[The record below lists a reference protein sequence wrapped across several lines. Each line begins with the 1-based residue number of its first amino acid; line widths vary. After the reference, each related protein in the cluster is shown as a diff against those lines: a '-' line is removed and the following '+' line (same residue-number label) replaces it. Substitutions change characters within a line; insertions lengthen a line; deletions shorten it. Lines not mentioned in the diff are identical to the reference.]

1 MTEQRSK
8 RDKIEALIG
17 IGLGVLGLLLLGY
30 FLWINPPGSRST
42 EAPGGRPAA
51 TSAAIPAP
59 TEAAIELWSAYEQA
73 RTAARAEAED
83 AQLTSA
89 STQWQATS
97 EKALLSGPETWSFVF
112 YSPAGKTV
120 LDIVVNREGASVVNQ
135 TRVWDAP
142 QFLSEEAWKEGPR
155 DALLAFLAHDG
166 RTFLEENPQAIVDLH
181 LGSGETR
188 NVRWNIVAL
197 NPQDQEVLALQI
209 DAETMRISP
218 LAP

>member
-42 EAPGGRPAA
+42 EAPAGRPAA

-73 RTAARAEAED
+73 QAAARAEAED
-83 AQLTSA
+83 ARLTSA
-89 STQWQATS
+89 STQWQAAS
-97 EKALLSGPETWSFVF
+97 EKTLLSGPETWSFVF
-112 YSPAGKTV
+112 YSPVDKNV

-135 TRVWDAP
+135 TRVWDKPKILA
-142 QFLSEEAWKEGPR
+142 EDAWKEGPR

-166 RTFLEENPQAIVDLH
+166 RIFLEENPQAIVDLH
-181 LGSGETR
+181 LGSGETGE
-188 NVRWNIVAL
+188 VRWNIVAL
-197 NPQDQEVLALQI
+197 NPQNQEILALRV